1 VTNEVQSPNDGSA
14 LPRTGASEGRIPAE
28 ESDPEPS
35 GFDQVIPGM
44 KGDVLGK
51 RRKATLIDAEY
62 EAMRAEPADQF

>member
-1 VTNEVQSPNDGSA
+1 
-14 LPRTGASEGRIPAE
+14 
-28 ESDPEPS
+28 
-35 GFDQVIPGM
+35 M